1 MSTREVVECVL
12 EGDLVKAVHRLM
24 EFYNVGSLEELI
36 RRLIKEKYDELTSSH
51 GQRLSASHISR

>member
-1 MSTREVVECVL
+1 MSTREVVEYVL

>member
-24 EFYNVGSLEELI
+24 EFYNVGPFE
-36 RRLIKEKYDELTSSH
+36 ELTSSR